1 MLKTIIRKNLPA
13 NILLALKDTLA
24 IFKQKIKN
32 HHLYTQAVIH
42 KNGLE
47 IGGPSPIFRKYLPIY
62 PYAKKIEFVNFSDKT
77 VWEGDLKPEVNY
89 LNNKSGRQHI
99 LEGDNLSSF
108 KNGQFDF
115 VLSSNCIEHIA
126 NPIKAILEWKR
137 ITSKYLIIVIPKK
150 DNNFDKNRPITSF
163 EHLLDDFKSNM
174 GEDDLTHMDEVIK
187 LTDFSKAYFDG
198 SKEDFAE
205 RCKEN
210 YTHRCI
216 HHHVF
221 DDSLIKKIL
230 GYVNLK
236 IIDLDSDQNEWFV
249 LAEKTSKDL

>member
-1 MLKTIIRKNLPA
+1 MLKKIIRKYLPS
-13 NILLALKDTLA
+13 NILLFLKDVLA
-24 IFKQKIKN
+24 IFKKKIKN
-32 HHLYTQAVIH
+32 YHLYTQAIGD

-62 PYAKKIEFVNFSDKT
+62 PFAKTIEFVNFSDKT
-77 VWEGDLKPEVNY
+77 VWEGDLKAKVNY
-89 LNNKSGRQHI
+89 FKGKAGHQHI

-108 KNGQFDF
+108 QNNEFDF

-150 DNNFDKNRPITSF
+150 DNNFDKKRPVTSF
-163 EHLLDDFKSNM
+163 EHLLDDYKMNM
-174 GEDDLTHMDEVIK
+174 GEDDLTHMKEVIN

-205 RCKEN
+205 RCKDN
-210 YTHRCI
+210 YKYRCI

-230 GYVNLK
+230 DYVNLK
-236 IIDLDSDQNEWFV
+236 IIDIDSDQNEWFV
-249 LAEKTSKDL
+249 LSEKTA